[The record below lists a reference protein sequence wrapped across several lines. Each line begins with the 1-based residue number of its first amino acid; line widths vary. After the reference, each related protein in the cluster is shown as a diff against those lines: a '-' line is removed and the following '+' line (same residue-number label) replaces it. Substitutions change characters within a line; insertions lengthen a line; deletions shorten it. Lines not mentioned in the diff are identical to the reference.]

1 MRQWAYLGLALIGV
15 ALLFVAEFAALR
27 WWYRRRD
34 RYEDR
39 GR

>member
-1 MRQWAYLGLALIGV
+1 MSQWAYLGLASVGV

-34 RYEDR
+34 READDR
-39 GR
+39 